1 MQLLSRSKVVDR
13 SKIDNLG
20 AFLPIFIIVLVS
32 QVTIFKK
39 FGIKFLSFG
48 KIPKAFTK
56 YEGPKKFPGA
66 PFSVSFFTA
75 GS

>member
-20 AFLPIFIIVLVS
+20 AFLPIFIVVLVS

-48 KIPKAFTK
+48 KIPKAVTK
-56 YEGPKKFPGA
+56 
-66 PFSVSFFTA
+66 
-75 GS
+75 